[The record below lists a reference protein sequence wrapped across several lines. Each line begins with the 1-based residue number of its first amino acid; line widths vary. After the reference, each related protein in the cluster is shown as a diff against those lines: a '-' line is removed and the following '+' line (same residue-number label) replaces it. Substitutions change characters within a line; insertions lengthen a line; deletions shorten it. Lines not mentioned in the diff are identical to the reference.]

1 MNFIY
6 LALTNKADLSKPLSD
21 RRVRAAIA
29 YAIDY
34 DGIIKGLARGGA
46 VQPPAN
52 IPIGLLGVDA
62 KMARKRD
69 VAQAKRLLAEAG
81 YASGFPL
88 KMSYPTRPC
97 TASRPRRWRRRCRPT

>member
-1 MNFIY
+1 M
-6 LALTNKADLSKPLSD
+6 
-21 RRVRAAIA
+21 RAAIA

-69 VAQAKRLLAEAG
+69 VAQAKRLLAEPAMRAG
-81 YASGFPL
+81 
-88 KMSYPTRPC
+88 
-97 TASRPRRWRRRCRPT
+97 SR